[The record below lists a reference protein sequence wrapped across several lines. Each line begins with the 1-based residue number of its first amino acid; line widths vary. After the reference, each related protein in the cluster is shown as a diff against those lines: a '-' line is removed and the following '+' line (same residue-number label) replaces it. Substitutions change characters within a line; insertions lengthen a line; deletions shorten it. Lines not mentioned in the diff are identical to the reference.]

1 MDPAG
6 NAGSVAVIEKPSI
19 TLKVKKFEL
28 SYTTSSAP
36 SKPEPMIEMFVTW
49 FALAVRGVI
58 EVITGRT
65 HG

>member
-6 NAGSVAVIEKPSI
+6 NAGSDAVIKKSLI
-19 TLKVKKFEL
+19 TLKVTKFAI
-28 SYTTSSAP
+28 SYTTSVAP
-36 SKPEPMIEMFVTW
+36 LKPVPTIKIPVTW